1 MNCDTALELLSAML
15 DGGLTD
21 TEAERLQSHLAACE
35 SCRAVYDELVMI
47 DAAVRDDQAEPP
59 DALRENVMTAIRA
72 EQRQKTTRKTRSWLL
87 LGIAAA
93 AALALIILSGTGVL
107 PLPGTGEAGRVSVS
121 VGQSMQAILPPET
134 PGTEGLEAKYAAQIA
149 TENGCVVLAVWQC
162 GELEELSGAGFET
175 LDDGA
180 KLYAVDGATVD
191 AILKRCRE
199 QYPMGL
205 YYPEGACETGENA
218 LAYVMIYS

>member
-1 MNCDTALELLSAML
+1 MNCDTALEMMSAML
-15 DGGLTD
+15 DGELTQ
-21 TEAERLQSHLAACE
+21 EESEQLQAHLAACE
-35 SCRAVYDELVMI
+35 SCRAVYAELAAI
-47 DAAVRDDQAEPP
+47 DSAVAADQAEPP
-59 DALRENVMTAIRA
+59 EALHDAVMAAICTGQNRK
-72 EQRQKTTRKTRSWLL
+72 KTGRIRTWLVI
-87 LGIAAA
+87 GIAAA
-93 AALALIILSGTGVL
+93 AALTLAVLSGFGIL
-107 PLPGTGEAGRVSVS
+107 PLPGMDEEGRASVS
-121 VGQSMQAILPPET
+121 VGQSMQAVLPPDT
-134 PGTEGLEAKYAAQIA
+134 PSTEGLEAKYASQIA

>member
-15 DGGLTD
+15 DGELTD

-72 EQRQKTTRKTRSWLL
+72 EQKQKTTRKTRSWLL

-107 PLPGTGEAGRVSVS
+107 PLPGTSEAGRVSVS

-162 GELEELSGAGFET
+162 DGLEELQDISYET

-180 KLYAVDGATVD
+180 RLYLVSGA
-191 AILKRCRE
+191 AAAQIMQRYQK
-199 QYPMGL
+199 QYPMGT
-205 YYPEGACETGENA
+205 YYPEGDCQTGDGA
-218 LAYVMIYS
+218 PVYLMLLP